1 MLIRSIRQS
10 LISDRNNVI
19 KCVVRLRSSAAAAAP
34 ETEIRSLEDI
44 PSPPK
49 VPLLGH
55 LPMFFEKKNAYDMT
69 TFAAGLHEKY
79 GDIVR

>member
-1 MLIRSIRQS
+1 MLTKSIGRSLIRG
-10 LISDRNNVI
+10 RNNVI
-19 KCVVRLRSSAAAAAP
+19 KCTVRLRSTAAAAAP
-34 ETEIRSLEDI
+34 ETEARSLEDI

-55 LPMFFEKKNAYDMT
+55 LPLFLEKKNAYDMT
-69 TFAAGLHEKY
+69 SFAAGLHEKY